1 MKLTPKKTYLVFCFF
16 LMLCYKSKAQEFF
29 LLEGSST
36 IYKSNATTCTNVRL
50 GSCGSAADIAYYKD
64 TLYSIV
70 GGQLYRTLVSN
81 PNSCIYV
88 AQVGTS
94 ITSLTADS
102 TGTVYAAGDNGI
114 YTYKSSTGKV
124 THLGKLPSGIY
135 PAGDLSFYKG
145 KLYLAAYIG
154 LTSYLVEVNIQQPSL
169 STIFMKLVAKSV
181 YGCITLP
188 KGCDVVGFYITGQE
202 NSSSYLEEI
211 DMENRV
217 ELPIKCTYPFS
228 VWGAA
233 SYTESGVSNKPE
245 IDTVVTTPACSNNQN
260 SGSIKVSSRLTGS
273 LLTYNLN
280 NSTSNKTG
288 LFTGLIA
295 GTYTI
300 TITSEQGCVTDTTVT
315 ITSADAPS
323 ISTVGVNPSCKN
335 NDGKIATQSLTPGM
349 NLRYSL
355 DGNTYQAIDTFR
367 NISAGNYRVSA
378 INESGCIV
386 VNNVT
391 LSLPTIDTTGFEIT
405 LNHST
410 CTLNN
415 GTLMA
420 VAPSAVKPLT
430 FSINNTTSSID
441 GSFKNLFP
449 DLYKLSIVDA
459 NSCRLDTTIAIKTTP
474 KPIIDSI
481 VTPVLCAN
489 EGANGRLNIYGK
501 KTLETL
507 TYSLNNQYLNKTGFF
522 SQLAEGSYK
531 INVSNQYQC
540 SVDTTVNITS
550 TAMPVFSITKT
561 DPTCKGDD
569 GVVLLDSSSQSS
581 NILYSLN
588 GGSYVSTKQFTNLSA
603 GNYLINGK
611 NTSGCITENAFT
623 LIPAS
628 MNVKGISISST
639 NPLCSGNDGR
649 IQVNVQNIKEP
660 VLYTLNGKVSATGG
674 FNNLNEG
681 VYQLKVTDGNWCS
694 FDTTISLVTNVKP
707 IIDSIGYK
715 PNCTGDIS
723 NGAINVFTKRTTEVL
738 TYALNNTVTNS
749 SGKFSNLSAGAYAI
763 KISNQFKC
771 FTDTIVNVE
780 AITSPSFR
788 ATVIGPSCAGNDG
801 KVVVVPAGSAV
812 KFSLN
817 GAQFNTV
824 DTFKNLVSSTYK
836 IVARNEAGCETEKA
850 VVLTLPA
857 INKGGISITKQ
868 NTTCNLPN
876 GAIDISVQNV
886 VTPIA
891 FKLDGATS
899 NIGSFRNLN
908 ASSYKLSVIDGNGCN
923 YDTTLTLDASQV
935 IKPQTEIV
943 KINPS
948 CPSAFDG
955 SIVLKITGSQG
966 AYKVSINN
974 SLFTSNYRY
983 QNLDQGSYKFIIENK
998 DQCFVDTFSAQLSL
1012 PANPNCSSLYFPN
1025 AFTPNGDRKNDC
1037 FIPTVF
1043 GVLDEYLLSVFTRTG
1058 KKVFETKDPRKGWD
1072 GTIEGVKQNMSTFVW
1087 FSTYKF
1093 HGASAEKVMKG
1104 TIVLIR

>member
-1 MKLTPKKTYLVFCFF
+1 MKLTPKKTYLLFCFF
-16 LMLCYKSKAQEFF
+16 LALCYRSKAQEFF

-81 PNSCIYV
+81 PTSCIYV

-114 YTYKSSTGKV
+114 YTYQSSTAKV
-124 THLGKLPSGIY
+124 THLGKLPPGIY

-145 KLYLAAYIG
+145 KLYLAGYIG

-169 STIFMKLVAKSV
+169 STIFMKLIAKSV

-188 KGCDVVGFYITGQE
+188 KSCDVVGFYITGQE

-211 DMENRV
+211 DMENKV
-217 ELPIKCTYPFS
+217 ELPIKCTYPFY

-245 IDTVVTTPACSNNQN
+245 IDTVVTTPACSNNQS

-273 LLTYNLN
+273 LLTYTLN
-280 NSTSNKTG
+280 NSTTNKTG
-288 LFTGLIA
+288 LFTGLTA
-295 GTYTI
+295 GAYTV

-323 ISTVGVNPSCKN
+323 ISTVGVNPSCKK
-335 NDGKIATQSLTPGM
+335 NDGKISIQSLTAGM

-355 DGNTYQAIDTFR
+355 DGNTYESIDTFR
-367 NISAGNYRVSA
+367 NIAAGNYRVSA
-378 INESGCIV
+378 RNESGCIV
-386 VNNVT
+386 VNDVT
-391 LSLPTIDTTGFEIT
+391 LSMPTIDTAGSEIT
-405 LNHST
+405 INHST

-415 GTLMA
+415 ASIMA
-420 VAPSAVKPLT
+420 VAPNAVKPLM
-430 FSINNTTSSID
+430 FSINNTTPSND

-449 DLYKLSIVDA
+449 GLYKLSIVDA
-459 NSCRLDTTIAIKTTP
+459 NSCRLDTTITIKTTP
-474 KPIIDSI
+474 RPIIDSI

-489 EGANGRLNIYGK
+489 EGANGRLNVYAK
-501 KTLETL
+501 KTSETL
-507 TYSLNNQYLNKTGFF
+507 AYSLNSQYFNQTGFF
-522 SQLAEGSYK
+522 SQVAEGSYK

-540 SVDTTVNITS
+540 SVDTTVII
-550 TAMPVFSITKT
+550 TAMEVPAFSITKT
-561 DPTCKGDD
+561 DPSCKGND
-569 GVVLLDSSSQSS
+569 GAVDLSSSSVS
-581 NILYSLN
+581 NISYSLN
-588 GGSYVSTKQFTNLSA
+588 GSSYVSTNGFYNLTA

-611 NTSGCITENAFT
+611 NTSGCITEKAIT
-623 LIPAS
+623 LIPSAI
-628 MNVKGISISST
+628 NVKGIGISST
-639 NPLCSGNDGR
+639 NPLCSGNDGH
-649 IQVNVQNIKEP
+649 IQVSVQNIKEP
-660 VLYTLNGKVSATGG
+660 VSYTLNGKVSGTGD
-674 FNNLNEG
+674 FNNLNARI
-681 VYQLKVTDGNWCS
+681 YQLKVTDGNWCS
-694 FDTTISLVTNVKP
+694 FDTTLSLVTNPKP
-707 IIDSIGYK
+707 IIDSIGFK

-723 NGAINVFTKRTTEVL
+723 NGAINVFTKSTGEVF

-749 SGKFSNLSAGAYAI
+749 TGKFSNLSRGTYAI

-771 FTDTIVNVE
+771 FIDTTVNIE
-780 AITSPSFR
+780 AITSPSFD
-788 ATVIGPSCAGNDG
+788 ATVIGPSCATNDG
-801 KVVVVPAGSAV
+801 KVAVVAQGLGI

-824 DTFKNLVSSTYK
+824 DTFKNLVPSTYK

-857 INKGGISITKQ
+857 INKGGISFTKQ

-876 GAIDISVQNV
+876 GSIDILVQNV
-886 VTPIA
+886 VTPLT
-891 FKLDGATS
+891 FKFNGASS
-899 NIGSFRNLN
+899 NSGSFRNLN
-908 ASSYKLSVIDGNGCN
+908 ASSYSLSVIDGNGCN
-923 YDTTLTLDASQV
+923 YDTTLTVLANLV
-935 IKPQTEIV
+935 IKPQTEII
-943 KINPS
+943 KTNPS
-948 CPSAFDG
+948 CPTALDG
-955 SIVLKITGSQG
+955 SIALKITGSQG

-974 SLFTSNYRY
+974 SSFTSNYRF
-983 QNLDQGSYKFIIENK
+983 QNLDQGSYKFIIQNK
-998 DQCFVDTFSAQLSL
+998 DQCFVDTLSTQLSL

-1025 AFTPNGDRKNDC
+1025 AFTPNGDRKND
-1037 FIPTVF
+1037 FFMPTVF

-1072 GTIEGVKQNMSTFVW
+1072 GTIDGVKQNMSTFVW

-1093 HGASAEKVMKG
+1093 LGTNEEKVMKG